1 MHTIQSKFNKHFL
14 KCSRHWNTNNEAF
27 FNFGSFYFLPK
38 IVILNWGARHHLLPL
53 QRSYFKA
60 ISLLAT
66 NKPNTYLLI
75 VEWSIY
81 CLIPFYSPP
90 QLHLLVLFR
99 GQASVSLMG
108 VRNCLIMISSF
119 LHPTINITDC
129 SPRSLRDGQRKIF
142 LNRENIFNAPLEPWR
157 QTRLFYVGYNI

>member
-1 MHTIQSKFNKHFL
+1 MQPALKHEQWSFFQLWLFL
-14 KCSRHWNTNNEAF
+14 FSSQDCYIKLGR
-27 FNFGSFYFLPK
+27 
-38 IVILNWGARHHLLPL
+38 RHHLLPL

-81 CLIPFYSPP
+81 CLIPFDSPP

-99 GQASVSLMG
+99 GQPSVCLMG

-129 SPRSLRDGQRKIF
+129 SPRPLQDGQRKIF

-157 QTRLFYVGYNI
+157 QTRLFYAGYKI

>member
-1 MHTIQSKFNKHFL
+1 MLLGVS
-14 KCSRHWNTNNEAF
+14 NEKTAGIVVNDAF

-75 VEWSIY
+75 VE
-81 CLIPFYSPP
+81 
-90 QLHLLVLFR
+90 
-99 GQASVSLMG
+99 
-108 VRNCLIMISSF
+108 
-119 LHPTINITDC
+119 
-129 SPRSLRDGQRKIF
+129 
-142 LNRENIFNAPLEPWR
+142 
-157 QTRLFYVGYNI
+157 